1 MNITVPIVH
10 VKVLG
15 ALYDPYYKPLPM
27 CKYTKKKKADAV
39 LECKYLINQPL
50 FTSLI
55 ICSTESKA
63 SNTLGV

>member
-1 MNITVPIVH
+1 
-10 VKVLG
+10 
-15 ALYDPYYKPLPM
+15 M